1 MRIAFGEAQD
11 PIEWII
17 INYTIDSLFLL
28 DIFIIFNSAYYDNE
42 FIIVDDRKEIT
53 NSYLKGWFSIDTFA
67 IIPFDLILRN
77 NSEQGD

>member
-67 IIPFDLILRN
+67 IIPFDLILKN
-77 NSEQGD
+77 NS